1 MRSVC
6 KIYKL
11 RKRFKRYTLSSETE
25 LGCLTNKIICLKNC
39 NFFLISACIFIGNR
53 NDQEFGTAIDI
64 IKHGGIR
71 KMTNTETL
79 SYPVVQSREEKI
91 ENAATGVSF
100 IKDVKNASDYELT
113 QASAN
118 GDMGAFEEV
127 YNRHHRRVY
136 AICLRMLK
144 NVTEAEDL
152 TQDVFIQLY
161 RKIGSFRGDSA
172 FTTWLHRL
180 TVNQVLMHF
189 RKRNVK
195 YEKTTEEGEAPIQI
209 VGGTENPRKMPV
221 VDKIALENAIEQL
234 PPGYKNVFILHD
246 IEGYEHEEVARIL
259 GCSVGTSK
267 SQLHKARLKLRKLLQ
282 KKANPRLVGV
292 W

>member
-1 MRSVC
+1 
-6 KIYKL
+6 
-11 RKRFKRYTLSSETE
+11 
-25 LGCLTNKIICLKNC
+25 
-39 NFFLISACIFIGNR
+39 
-53 NDQEFGTAIDI
+53 
-64 IKHGGIR
+64 
-71 KMTNTETL
+71 MTKTETL
-79 SYPVVQSREEKI
+79 NYPIWQKDKEANLNEMEENEQI
-91 ENAATGVSF
+91 EDVDSAT
-100 IKDVKNASDYELT
+100 DYELT
-113 QASAN
+113 QAAAG
-118 GDMGAFEEV
+118 GDMVAFEEV

-136 AICLRMLK
+136 AICLRMLQ
-144 NVTEAEDL
+144 NAAEAEDL

-195 YEKTTEEGEAPIQI
+195 FEKTTEEGETPVQV
-209 VGGTENPRKMPV
+209 VGGTENPRKMPI

-234 PPGYKNVFILHD
+234 PDGYRNVFVLHD

-282 KKANPRLVGV
+282 KKANPRLVGAY
-292 W
+292 